1 LRIRT
6 VITGMGVVTPIGIGL
21 EAFWESLIQGRS
33 GVGRITRFDP
43 DGFRCRIAG
52 EVKGFDPTPYIEAK
66 DLKRMILFTQYACV
80 ASKMAIEDAGLELER
95 IDPKR
100 VGVYIGSGIGGLEV
114 MEEEHKRFIEEG
126 PRRIGATFI
135 PKLIIDIAAG
145 WVSILFGFKG
155 PNLSCVTACATGA
168 HAIGEAYRI
177 IQRGDAD
184 VMIAGGTEA
193 AITPLA
199 LAGFSASRS
208 LSSRNEEPNRASRPF
223 DLERDGFVM
232 GEGAGILVLESSTH
246 AMARGAHVYAE
257 VVGYGLSG
265 DAYHLTAPCPDGEG
279 AALAMEMALRD
290 AGLHPQDIG
299 YINAHGTST
308 QLNDKVETD
317 AIKRVFGDYAY
328 RIPISSTKSMTG
340 HMLGAAGGVELVA
353 SALTIERGKI
363 HPTINYERPDP
374 QCDLDYVP
382 NEAREAE
389 VDVALSNSFGFGG
402 HNAVLIIR
410 RFNGEG

>member
-1 LRIRT
+1 MRIRT